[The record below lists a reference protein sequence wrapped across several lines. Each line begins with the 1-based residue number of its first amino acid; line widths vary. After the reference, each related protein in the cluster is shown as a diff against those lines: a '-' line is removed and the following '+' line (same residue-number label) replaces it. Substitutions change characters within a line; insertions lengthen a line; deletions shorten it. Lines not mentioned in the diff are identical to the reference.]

1 MTSYGR
7 RSPYDVAVTESVDFF
22 FDPRCPWCYQ
32 TSRWALRL
40 QELGVVTLEW
50 FVFCL
55 ELRNFDGPHKDF
67 DPDTSKSAPALRTSV
82 AVRAAEG
89 NNACGRF
96 YAAIGQRYFFGLE
109 DLAQE
114 VTIRSALAD
123 ACLDPDLYDRALSDP
138 SSWNIVVKEHEFL
151 VQETGAFGV
160 PSLRLH
166 DGQGQCMFG
175 PVIREVPED
184 AEALELFERVVWLM
198 RNQNFYELKS
208 GRTEYPDLPHITA
221 ALARRGGGDTQ

>member
-1 MTSYGR
+1 M
-7 RSPYDVAVTESVDFF
+7 
-22 FDPRCPWCYQ
+22 
-32 TSRWALRL
+32 RL
-40 QELGVVTLEW
+40 QELGVVKLKW

-67 DPDTSKSAPALRTSV
+67 DPDRSKSAPALRTSV

-96 YAAIGQRYFFGLE
+96 YAAIGHRYFFGLE

-114 VTIRSALAD
+114 ITIRSALAD
-123 ACLDPDLYDRALSDP
+123 ADLDPDFYDRALRD
-138 SSWNIVVKEHEFL
+138 SSFWDIVQREHEVL

-160 PSLRLH
+160 PSLRLD

-175 PVIREVPED
+175 PVIKDVPGD
-184 AEALELFERVVWLM
+184 DEALELFDRVVWLM

-208 GRTEYPDLPHITA
+208 GRSEYPDLPHIKV
-221 ALARRGGGDTQ
+221 ALANGGGGDTNDRN